1 MRMASSQ
8 MAHLWLSKGESCFK
22 LHCAIWVQNHQ
33 LFPGGNSWQF
43 IFKIRE
49 DKSESCDRAS
59 LSNKILSR
67 SGLSPFVQHLSDYCF
82 VVLTLNHN
90 IV

>member
-1 MRMASSQ
+1 MLFGSRIINCSQ
-8 MAHLWLSKGESCFK
+8 EETLSNLLSRLE
-22 LHCAIWVQNHQ
+22 
-33 LFPGGNSWQF
+33 
-43 IFKIRE
+43 E

-67 SGLSPFVQHLSDYCF
+67 SGLSPFVQHLSDYCL
-82 VVLTLNHN
+82 VVLMLNHN